1 MMRSKEHVSRRSRHK
16 SVYQPTMA
24 RFANDVNHNP
34 ILEQNEN
41 DDEESKYNVEKGG
54 NLKTL
59 KRTATA

>member
-1 MMRSKEHVSRRSRHK
+1 
-16 SVYQPTMA
+16 MA
-24 RFANDVNHNP
+24 RFATHNYTDVNNHLYNHNP